1 MQGLGYSE
9 QVDMWS
15 AGVILYVMISGVLP
29 FDDNNEDMNLCMLA
43 AFLDCYN
50 CDEWVGGFP

>member
-1 MQGLGYSE
+1 
-9 QVDMWS
+9 MWS